1 MNNPAQLK
9 GLVKNI
15 SKEKHISAQLVLQ
28 NYMLERLLERI
39 SLSEYRDKFILKGGF
54 LIAAMVG
61 LNSRATM
68 DMDGTIKGYPV
79 NEETI
84 KEMFLKIIEIPV
96 DDDISFT
103 FRSIGKIREKDEY
116 DGYRVAL
123 TADYPPMHVPLKLDI
138 TTGDRITPKEI
149 NYSFKLMFEDRSVKI
164 LAYNLE
170 TILAEKIETVIARG
184 DQNTRPRDY
193 YDIYILY
200 KLMSE
205 NINLKYLIEALNS
218 TSDKRNSVSILKKYN
233 EIIDTVRTSDIM
245 NAQWSNYQKD
255 FEYAKEVSFDD
266 VCNTVIE
273 IMDKLK
279 I

>member
-1 MNNPAQLK
+1 MNNSAQLK

-39 SLSEYRDKFILKGGF
+39 SLSEYRDNFILKGGF
-54 LIAAMVG
+54 LIATMVG
-61 LNSRATM
+61 LDSRATM

-123 TADYPPMHVPLKLDI
+123 TADYSPMHVPLKLDI

-149 NYSFKLMFEDRSVKI
+149 DYSFKLMFEDRAVKI

-205 NINLKYLIEALNS
+205 NINMKFLTEALKS

-245 NAQWSNYQKD
+245 NTQWSNYQKD
-255 FEYAKEVSFDD
+255 FEYAREVSFDN

-273 IMDKLK
+273 IMEKLK

>member
-39 SLSEYRDKFILKGGF
+39 SLSEYKDKFILKGGF

-68 DMDGTIKGYPV
+68 DMDGTIKGFPV

-84 KEMFLKIIEIPV
+84 KDMFLKIIDISL

-103 FRSIGKIREKDEY
+103 FRNIGKIRENDEY
-116 DGYRVAL
+116 DGYRISL

-149 NYSFKLMFEDRSVKI
+149 DYSFKLMFEDRSISV

-170 TILAEKIETVIARG
+170 TILAEKLETVIARG

-205 NINLKYLIEALNS
+205 NINSEYLTAALIS
-218 TSDKRNSVSILKKYN
+218 TSKKRNSTDTLKKYN
-233 EIIDTVRTSDIM
+233 EIIETVRNSETM
-245 NAQWSNYQKD
+245 NKQWKNYQND
-255 FEYAKEVSFDD
+255 FEYAREVSFDD
-266 VCNTVIE
+266 ACNLVIE
-273 IMDKLK
+273 IMKILK
-279 I
+279 Y

>member
-1 MNNPAQLK
+1 
-9 GLVKNI
+9 
-15 SKEKHISAQLVLQ
+15 
-28 NYMLERLLERI
+28 MLERLLERI
-39 SLSEYRDKFILKGGF
+39 SLSEFRDKFILKGGF

-68 DMDGTIKGYPV
+68 DMDGTIKSFPV

-84 KEMFLKIIEIPV
+84 KEMFLKIIDVPV
-96 DDDISFT
+96 KDDISFT
-103 FRSIGKIREKDEY
+103 FRSIGKIRENDEY
-116 DGYRVAL
+116 DGYRVSL

-149 NYSFKLMFEDRSVKI
+149 DYSFKLMFEDRSISV

-170 TILAEKIETVIARG
+170 TILAEKIETIITRG

-205 NINLKYLIEALNS
+205 NINTKYLIDALNL
-218 TSDKRNSVSILKKYN
+218 TSEKRNSVNTLKKYN
-233 EIIDTVRTSDIM
+233 EIIETVRTSEIM
-245 NAQWSNYQKD
+245 NVQWKNYQKD
-255 FEYAKEVSFDD
+255 FEYAREVTFDD
-266 VCNTVIE
+266 ACNLVIK
-273 IMDKLK
+273 IMKKLEK
-279 I
+279 